1 MKKIKSNDSIEV
13 TQVKIL
19 IYGQPGLGKT
29 TLSLTA
35 KNPLVLDFDNGAHRA
50 GNRRSGEVWQIESW
64 NDIVEMMKNPK
75 ELQAFDT
82 IIIDTVGKCLD
93 FLIADIINENPKS
106 GNKKGNLTISG
117 WGDLKGTFS
126 AWIKQLIILGKDIIM
141 IAHDKE
147 KDENDVRILRP
158 DVSGGSYGEI
168 VKQADFIGYM
178 SMVDKNRVLDFNPTD
193 RTIGKNSACFPAL
206 TVPDVASNPLF
217 LADKIEEMKVK
228 LSGMSEQDLE
238 IRKELETMKLEIAEF
253 TDAYQ
258 FDNFLIDLQTK
269 QEPLLT
275 QAQNILWRK
284 AKTLNLDFDKKS
296 RTFTEKV
303 V

>member
-1 MKKIKSNDSIEV
+1 MKKIKSNDNIEV
-13 TQVKIL
+13 SQVKIL

-50 GNRRSGEVWQIESW
+50 GNRRSGEIWQFESW
-64 NDIVEMMKNPK
+64 SDVVEMMKNPK
-75 ELQAFDT
+75 DLQAFDT

-117 WGDLKGTFS
+117 WGDLKGTFA
-126 AWIKQLIILGKDIIM
+126 AWIKQLIILKKDIIM

-158 DVSGGSYGEI
+158 DVAGGSYGEI

-178 SMVDKNRVLDFNPTD
+178 SMVNKDRTLDFNPTD

-206 TVPDVASNPLF
+206 NVPDVATSPLY
-217 LADKIEEMKVK
+217 LADKIEEMKIK
-228 LSGMSEQDLE
+228 LSGMSEHDLQL
-238 IRKELETMKLEIAEF
+238 RKELENMKIEIAEF

-258 FDNFLIDLQTK
+258 FDNFLDALSCE
-269 QEPLLT
+269 EPLLT
-275 QAQNILWRK
+275 QVKNTLWRK
-284 AKTLNLDFDKKS
+284 ATELKFSFDKATGK
-296 RTFTEKV
+296 FIEKAV
-303 V
+303 

>member
-1 MKKIKSNDSIEV
+1 MKKIKSNDNIEV

-50 GNRRSGEVWQIESW
+50 GNRRSGEVWQFESW
-64 NDIVEMMKNPK
+64 SDVVEMMKNPK
-75 ELQAFDT
+75 ELQSFDT

-117 WGDLKGTFS
+117 WGDLKGTFA
-126 AWIKQLIILGKDIIM
+126 AWIKQLIILKKDIIM

-158 DVSGGSYGEI
+158 DVAGGSYGEI

-178 SMVDKNRVLDFNPTD
+178 SMINKDRTLDFNPTD
-193 RTIGKNSACFPAL
+193 RTIGKNSACFPSL
-206 TVPDVASNPLF
+206 NVPDVAANPLF
-217 LADKIEEMKVK
+217 LADKIEEMKTK
-228 LSGMSEQDLE
+228 LSGMSEHDLQ
-238 IRKELETMKLEIAEF
+238 IRKELESMKIEITEF

-258 FDNFLIDLQTK
+258 FDNFLDSISCE
-269 QEPLLT
+269 EPLLT
-275 QAQNILWRK
+275 QVKTALWRK
-284 AKTLNLDFDKKS
+284 ATELKLSFDKGTGK
-296 RTFTEKV
+296 FTEKAV
-303 V
+303 